1 MVLFLSHCRMDTT
14 LVDFK
19 DMKWERG
26 DLSFLFDGKKLGS
39 QSLLVMDNEA
49 KVYQW
54 IRDVSGFNVIAHCIM
69 SLLFGSCSMLCSTEH
84 VTNSSAK

>member
-1 MVLFLSHCRMDTT
+1 MDTT

-19 DMKWERG
+19 DMRWERG
-26 DLSFLFDGKKLGS
+26 NLSFLFDGKKLGS

-54 IRDVSGFNVIAHCIM
+54 IRDVS
-69 SLLFGSCSMLCSTEH
+69 SYT
-84 VTNSSAK
+84 